1 MSFNDILFAIPIA
14 ISFCILV
21 FKTVDILYKEEQCR
35 EKYQKTAT
43 TLFVIGLVGIII
55 SQAIFNKQNSLNNRA
70 VRFGLLAGSSMII
83 FYSVVRN
90 WDMLDDITKLIIFG
104 ILFSVVICWTYF
116 ASNNVKK
123 IKNKKN
129 KLNKSNYDLDD
140 SYNLD
145 DLDDNKEYHI
155 KEINKKK
162 QINKRVKFEIDEDD
176 DDLDL
181 DD

>member
-21 FKTVDILYKEEQCR
+21 FKVVDILYKEEQCR

-55 SQAIFNKQNSLNNRA
+55 SQAIFNKENNLNNRS
-70 VRFGLLAGSSMII
+70 VRFGLFAGSALII
-83 FYSVVRN
+83 FYSVVKN
-90 WDMLDDITKLIIFG
+90 WDLLDDITKLIIFG
-104 ILFSVVICWTYF
+104 ILFAVVVGWAYF
-116 ASNNVKK
+116 ASNNIRK

-129 KLNKSNYDLDD
+129 KQSKKNADEDYYDD
-140 SYNLD
+140 LD
-145 DLDDNKEYHI
+145 DLDENKYENH
-155 KEINKKK
+155 KKINNK
-162 QINKRVKFEIDEDD
+162 QKVRFAIDDDD

>member
-1 MSFNDILFAIPIA
+1 MTFNDILFAIPIA

-55 SQAIFNKQNSLNNRA
+55 SQVIFNKQNNLNNRS
-70 VRFGLLAGSSMII
+70 VRFGILSGSVIII

-90 WDMLDDITKLIIFG
+90 WDLLDDITKLIIFG
-104 ILFSVVICWTYF
+104 ILFSVVIGWTYI
-116 ASNNVKK
+116 ASNNIKK
-123 IKNKKN
+123 IKNKSNKN
-129 KLNKSNYDLDD
+129 NKNINDTYESDD
-140 SYNLD
+140 STKN
-145 DLDDNKEYHI
+145 NK
-155 KEINKKK
+155 KINKK
-162 QINKRVKFEIDEDD
+162 VKFAIDDDDDD

>member
-70 VRFGLLAGSSMII
+70 VRFGLLAGSAMII
-83 FYSVVRN
+83 FYSVVKN

-104 ILFSVVICWTYF
+104 ILFAVVIGWTYF
-116 ASNNVKK
+116 ASNNIKK
-123 IKNKKN
+123 IKDKKN
-129 KLNKSNYDLDD
+129 KSKHINNDSYDLDD
-140 SYNLD
+140 E
-145 DLDDNKEYHI
+145 KEYHP
-155 KEINKKK
+155 INKKK
-162 QINKRVKFEIDEDD
+162 QFNKKVKFSIDDEDNELDFD
-176 DDLDL
+176 DDL
-181 DD
+181 

>member
-70 VRFGLLAGSSMII
+70 VRFGLLAGSAMII
-83 FYSVVRN
+83 FYSVVHN
-90 WDMLDDITKLIIFG
+90 WEMLDDITKLIIFG
-104 ILFSVVICWTYF
+104 ILFSVVIGWTYF

-129 KLNKSNYDLDD
+129 KLNNSNDIDD
-140 SYNLD
+140 D
-145 DLDDNKEYHI
+145 DLDDKEYHT
-155 KEINKKK
+155 KQINKKK
-162 QINKRVKFEIDEDD
+162 QINKRVKFAIDDDD
-176 DDLDL
+176 DDLDF

>member
-43 TLFVIGLVGIII
+43 TLFVIGLAGIII
-55 SQAIFNKQNSLNNRA
+55 SQAIFNKQNTLNNRA
-70 VRFGLLAGSSMII
+70 VRFGLLAGSAMII
-83 FYSVVRN
+83 FYSVVKN
-90 WDMLDDITKLIIFG
+90 WDLLDDITKLIIFG
-104 ILFSVVICWTYF
+104 ILFSVVIGWAYF
-116 ASNNVKK
+116 ASNNIKK
-123 IKNKKN
+123 IKEKKKN
-129 KLNKSNYDLDD
+129 KSKQINND
-140 SYNLD
+140 LD
-145 DLDDNKEYHI
+145 DLDDEKEYQP
-155 KEINKKK
+155 INKKK
-162 QINKRVKFEIDEDD
+162 QLNTKVKFSIDDED